1 MDWGPS
7 AHKKLHHKS
16 SLIPNGKRLFCCCFL
31 VGFLFCFCLFL
42 LFVGDIFVYGKTYF
56 FRDAGF
62 LLLATPVHHK
72 EDLQ

>member
-1 MDWGPS
+1 MAKG
-7 AHKKLHHKS
+7 
-16 SLIPNGKRLFCCCFL
+16 CF
-31 VGFLFCFCLFL
+31 VVVFWWVFYFVFVCLFL